1 MVNRFLNI
9 PNTKCR
15 SVKMSIVDRNKK
27 KINVGFNP
35 DRDPDQGEPVRWIRI
50 RKRTYLCC
58 VAQAIMSEWQGITIR
73 DLLERVDLLNF
84 INPDE
89 VSQNK
94 AGISTHFYT
103 LLYTLFSIVPV
114 MDSLLMFLSFI

>member
-1 MVNRFLNI
+1 
-9 PNTKCR
+9 
-15 SVKMSIVDRNKK
+15 MSIVDRNKK

-89 VSQNK
+89 VSQTK
-94 AGISTHFYT
+94 ARDRVTFFIFIIFGI
-103 LLYTLFSIVPV
+103 VARV
-114 MDSLLMFLSFI
+114 